1 VRRAPALLSTLAV
14 AAVVVTSLVGC
25 SSDSSSSA
33 AACPSIYPSGAASS
47 MVTATGST
55 TSAPTVTFPT
65 PLVATDNQVSVVK
78 SGSGAPIQK
87 GEQVDYKVSVYSGK
101 TGALLGNVGYGS
113 SATPIRSGAVTE
125 LSGKTATAVMQSLIC
140 ATTGERYV
148 LTSNAKD
155 AFGAGALTSNNVSDS
170 DSLVVVVD
178 VADHFLGK
186 ADGFNLLPQ
195 DGLPSV
201 VTAVN
206 GQPGLVIQELAMPTS
221 LRIETVKGG
230 SGAVVKDKQTVHMKY
245 SGWIW
250 PATGS
255 KLDAPWD
262 DSSWTKDQA
271 VDVPVNSSLPIG
283 LYKALLGAKVGSQ
296 VLAVIPPKDG
306 FPSGTVSS
314 IPDGS
319 TIVMVID
326 VLGIK

>member
-1 VRRAPALLSTLAV
+1 
-14 AAVVVTSLVGC
+14 
-25 SSDSSSSA
+25 
-33 AACPSIYPSGAASS
+33 

-55 TSAPTVTFPT
+55 TSAPKVTFPT
-65 PLVATDNQVSVVK
+65 PLVSTDNQVSVLK
-78 SGSGAPIQK
+78 PGSGAPIQE

-125 LSGKTATAVMQSLIC
+125 LSGKATTAVMQSLIC

-148 LTSNAKD
+148 LTSTAKD
-155 AFGAGALTSNNVSDS
+155 AFGAGALSSSNVADT

-206 GQPGLVIQELAMPTS
+206 GQPGLVIQELAMPTT

-230 SGAVVKDKQTVHMKY
+230 SGAVVKDKQTVHIKY
-245 SGWIW
+245 SGWVW

-271 VDVPVNSSLPIG
+271 VDVPVNSSLPTG

-296 VLAVIPPKDG
+296 MLAVIPPKDG
-306 FPSGTVSS
+306 FPSGSVSS